1 MFRREVK
8 PLTELLNKFLRQEGL
23 EAPLQQK
30 RLIDDWEA
38 VAGETVARYTSG
50 KFIKNQT
57 LFVRIDHPA
66 LRADLSMRRGELVR
80 RLNESVGTFIISE
93 IRFIS

>member
-80 RLNESVGTFIISE
+80 RRNESGGTFIISE

>member
-23 EAPLQQK
+23 EVPLQQK
-30 RLIDDWEA
+30 RLIDNWEA
-38 VAGETVARYTSG
+38 VAGETMARYTSG

-57 LFVRIDHPA
+57 LFIRIDHPA
-66 LRADLSMRRGELVR
+66 LRADLSMRRAELVR
-80 RLNESVGTFIISE
+80 RLNESVSSYIISD